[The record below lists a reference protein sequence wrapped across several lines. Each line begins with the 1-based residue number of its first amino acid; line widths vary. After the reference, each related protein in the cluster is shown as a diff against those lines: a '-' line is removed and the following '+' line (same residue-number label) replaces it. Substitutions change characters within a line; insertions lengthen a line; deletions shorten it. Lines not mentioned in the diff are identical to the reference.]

1 MLLLLAAL
9 AAAPSSLSPTPP
21 PQPKTG
27 PGGAEVSHQGV
38 TAKLYGSGARA
49 YWLFE
54 PAAPRPAQAPLLV
67 FLHGWSGMQPRI
79 YGAWIE
85 HLVKRGSIVVFPLY
99 QDSLRTPVA
108 EFTPNAAAAVKDAI
122 HRLQTEPGHVQPRL
136 DKFALAG
143 HSMGGV
149 VAANLAARWEADG
162 LPRPR
167 AIMAVQPG
175 KTWAQSKAV
184 AVQLEDLSRIPAGT
198 LLLAVTGDRDTLARD
213 VDAKRIFRESTRIP
227 FQDKNYVTLVSDGHG
242 QPALT
247 ADHFAPVAPDA
258 ALAPDTPDTSPNGRG
273 AETGPFRRRLRERLQ
288 ERRAE
293 RSDGAAAS
301 RGVDALDWYGTWKL
315 LDGLTDAAFF
325 GKNRRYA
332 LGNTPE
338 QRFMG
343 RWSDGVA
350 VKELLVTDKP

>member
-1 MLLLLAAL
+1 MRATTLLLAAL
-9 AAAPSSLSPTPP
+9 LATASSSATPP
-21 PQPKTG
+21 AQPKTG

-38 TAKLYGSGARA
+38 TAKLYGTGARA

-54 PAAPRPAQAPLLV
+54 PAAPRPEQAPLLV

-108 EFTPNAAAAVKDAI
+108 DFTPNAVAAVTDAI
-122 HRLQTEPGHVQPRL
+122 HRLRTEPGHVQPML

-149 VAANLAARWEADG
+149 VAANLAARWEKDG

-167 AIMAVQPG
+167 AVMAVQPG
-175 KTWAQSKAV
+175 KTWTQSKRTAV
-184 AVQLEDLSRIPAGT
+184 KLEDLSRIPAGT

-213 VDAKRIFRESTRIP
+213 VDAKRIFRESTRILRE
-227 FQDKNYVTLVSDGHG
+227 DKNYVTLVSDGHG

-247 ADHFAPVAPDA
+247 ANHFAPVAPDA
-258 ALAPDTPDTSPNGRG
+258 ALAPDTP
-273 AETGPFRRRLRERLQ
+273 ETAGPLRRRLRERLQ
-288 ERRAE
+288 QRRAE
-293 RSDGAAAS
+293 RSDSATL

-350 VKELLVTDKP
+350 VKELLVNDKP

>member
-1 MLLLLAAL
+1 MRATLLLLAAL
-9 AAAPSSLSPTPP
+9 AAAASSSPTPP
-21 PQPKTG
+21 AQPKTG

-54 PAAPRPAQAPLLV
+54 PAAPRPEQAPLLV

-122 HRLQTEPGHVQPRL
+122 HRLQTEPGHVQPML

-149 VAANLAARWEADG
+149 VAANLAARWETDG

-167 AIMAVQPG
+167 AMMAVQPG
-175 KTWAQSKAV
+175 KTWARARRIAV
-184 AVQLEDLSRIPAGT
+184 KLEDLSRIPAGT

-247 ADHFAPVAPDA
+247 ADHFAPVAPE
-258 ALAPDTPDTSPNGRG
+258 S
-273 AETGPFRRRLRERLQ
+273 
-288 ERRAE
+288 
-293 RSDGAAAS
+293 S

-350 VKELLVTDKP
+350 VKELLVTGQP